1 MNTRSEPS
9 RTSGPESPDRR
20 SNGHGR
26 LAHLIQ
32 RTTNRL
38 YGTDPRENRGGS
50 FLREDLP
57 SAYEQVQTAVEDLPE
72 KIVQWLK
79 QNEYLHALKAVERNL
94 RRAVPAS
101 GRLFAK
107 ELYVLAARVRD
118 AGERFD
124 QRDTSER
131 IARRVERAARR
142 LHRAMQPSWRI
153 RLNRTLRDHPVLCAG
168 VALLAGY
175 GLYRALRRIGGRAR
189 PDEKKE
195 QNPG

>member
-9 RTSGPESPDRR
+9 RTSGTESPDRR
-20 SNGHGR
+20 SNGRGR
-26 LAHLIQ
+26 LAHLIR

-38 YGTDPRENRGGS
+38 YGGDQPENGSDS

-72 KIVQWLK
+72 KIVQWLR

-101 GRLFAK
+101 GRSFAK
-107 ELYVLAARVRD
+107 ELYVLAARIRD

-131 IARRVERAARR
+131 IARRVERAAGR
-142 LHRAMQPSWRI
+142 LHRAMQPSWRV
-153 RLNRTLRDHPVLCAG
+153 RLNRTIRDHPVLSAG

-175 GLYRALRRIGGRAR
+175 GLYRALRRGGGSER
-189 PDEKKE
+189 PDEK
-195 QNPG
+195 QGPNPG